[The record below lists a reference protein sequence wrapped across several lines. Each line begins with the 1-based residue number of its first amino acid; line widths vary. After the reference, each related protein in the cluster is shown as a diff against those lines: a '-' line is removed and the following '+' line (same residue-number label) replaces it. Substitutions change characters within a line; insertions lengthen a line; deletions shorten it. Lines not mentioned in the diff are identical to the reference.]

1 MGERDGVLK
10 LVLREYTNILSLSL
24 FLSVAPINVCTFE
37 YGYNYT
43 HEEAFTTI

>member
-24 FLSVAPINVCTFE
+24 SMAPIHVCTFE